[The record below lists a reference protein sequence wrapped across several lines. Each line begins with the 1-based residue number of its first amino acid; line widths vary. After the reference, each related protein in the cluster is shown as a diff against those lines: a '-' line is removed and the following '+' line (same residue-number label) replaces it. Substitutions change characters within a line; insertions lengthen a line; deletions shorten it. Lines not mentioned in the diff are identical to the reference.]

1 MRALTA
7 SRRWTWLKRSGVT
20 QVTPEQVLPILQAG
34 GEGCWMHAEPI
45 GVLDRGMIM
54 NKKLIAAVAPLTLA
68 LPLAL
73 AGPVSAA
80 PVPRSHPTQ
89 LTCDIKASPVKVVR
103 GPALIRWEA
112 SVAKKQSRDKVVIQI
127 TDNGRSLLGTFV
139 RVPTFAQGV
148 TRDQRGT
155 DVLKITAYD
164 PSTHQQCVDIA
175 VVKEAHR

>member
-1 MRALTA
+1 
-7 SRRWTWLKRSGVT
+7 
-20 QVTPEQVLPILQAG
+20 
-34 GEGCWMHAEPI
+34 
-45 GVLDRGMIM
+45 MIM

-73 AGPVSAA
+73 AGPASAMPA
-80 PVPRSHPTQ
+80 PGHRSHPTQ
-89 LTCDIKASPVKVVR
+89 LTCEIKASPVKVFR
-103 GPALIRWEA
+103 GPALIKWRA
-112 SVAKKQSRDKVVIQI
+112 VVAKKQSRDKVVIQI

-164 PSTHQQCVDIA
+164 PSTHQRCVDIA
-175 VVKEAHR
+175 VVKEAHH

>member
-1 MRALTA
+1 M
-7 SRRWTWLKRSGVT
+7 K
-20 QVTPEQVLPILQAG
+20 VLPILQTG
-34 GEGCWMHAEPI
+34 GEDCWMHAEPI
-45 GVLDRGMIM
+45 GVLLRGMIM

-80 PVPRSHPTQ
+80 PVRRSHPTQ